1 MAELLDRYLGANSP
15 APPSRCNH
23 SCIARAKALALRI
36 WIHRAEARCS
46 HPATRWGV
54 AQPGATMPAA
64 KPRARGRRKSC
75 RNGGANRY
83 NKDMKFASTE
93 RVFSWA
99 TAIALVCVLAALGVL
114 QYRWSGEVSEA
125 ATTRMQ
131 ANLQSSLMDFRQD
144 LSRELARICL
154 EMQEANPGTAPDGKH
169 LAQKLRHWQRTASH
183 PGLVANV
190 YLWNPP
196 GEEVSGETFEHGGEG
211 QPEENSPRKSK
222 VKPPLLRLADDHLQP
237 AAWPAGFLTLRNRL
251 QAISLGMPAQ
261 PEPAVPEY
269 REGSPSALMALPTR
283 SAPMRL
289 SWVVDLHIPALVYPM
304 QRTRSATAPLG
315 WLIVELDENLLRQ
328 HILPELAERYLGDA
342 SGLVYQVAVVDSG
355 GRQKQMIYSSDPEF
369 GERGEIGH
377 DASLNLFGPPYFQL
391 GATHARVDFHRPRS
405 IVARERFAP
414 HPGNDLEGSF
424 IRLDPFHYT
433 AEERDWEIIVKHR
446 KGSMEAA
453 VAGMRRRNLALSFGV
468 LLVLGATMGLIV
480 FTSQRARR
488 LAHLQ
493 MDFVAGVSHELRTP
507 LTVISSAAENIAD
520 GVIEDR
526 KQITRY
532 GTVIRNQAR
541 QLTDLIEQVL
551 GFAALRQ
558 QFNRAQL
565 HPLRVTDAIDAALQ
579 NTASA
584 IEAAGTTVERD
595 IDPNLP
601 PVTSDPTVLA
611 QCLQNLI
618 TNAVKYGGDHRWL
631 GIRAWAVAGSKG
643 AAEVA
648 VTVEDRGIGIAGSEL
663 KNIFQ
668 PFYRSPAVAESH
680 IRGTGLGLSLARA
693 CAESIGCT
701 LTVGSVVGQG
711 SSFTIHLP
719 VANEALPESSRALD
733 IRGDG
738 KMLADRKS

>member
-1 MAELLDRYLGANSP
+1 MRF
-15 APPSRCNH
+15 
-23 SCIARAKALALRI
+23 
-36 WIHRAEARCS
+36 
-46 HPATRWGV
+46 
-54 AQPGATMPAA
+54 AA
-64 KPRARGRRKSC
+64 K
-75 RNGGANRY
+75 
-83 NKDMKFASTE
+83 E

-99 TAIALVCVLAALGVL
+99 TAIALVCVLVALGIL

-144 LSRELARICL
+144 LARELARICL
-154 EMQEANPGTAPDGKH
+154 EMQETNPRTAPDGKH

-183 PGLVANV
+183 PGLVSNV

-196 GEEVSGETFEHGGEG
+196 VEGFSGVTRERESEG
-211 QPEENSPRKSK
+211 QPEDTSTRKSK
-222 VKPPLLRLADDHLQP
+222 VPSPLLRLGDDRFQP
-237 AAWPAGFLTLRNRL
+237 AAWPSSFLTLRDRL
-251 QAISLGMPAQ
+251 QGISLGMPSQ
-261 PEPAVPEY
+261 PEPASPHY
-269 REGSPSALMALPTR
+269 REGSPSALMALPARPAAT
-283 SAPMRL
+283 RL

-304 QRTRSATAPLG
+304 QRAGSRG
-315 WLIVELDENLLRQ
+315 WLIVELDETLLRQ

-342 SGLVYQVAVVDSG
+342 SGLVYQVAVVDGG
-355 GRQKQMIYSSDPEF
+355 GRQNKMIYSSDPEF

-391 GATHARVDFHRPRS
+391 GATHARIDFRGPRGMAS
-405 IVARERFAP
+405 RERFAAR
-414 HPGNDLEGSF
+414 PGNDLEGSF

-433 AEERDWEIIVKHR
+433 ASERDWEIIVKHR

-468 LLVLGATMGLIV
+468 LLVLALTMGLIV

-488 LAHLQ
+488 LAQLQ

-526 KQITRY
+526 KQLARY

-541 QLTDLIEQVL
+541 QLSDLIEQVL
-551 GFAALRQ
+551 GFAASRQ
-558 QFNRAQL
+558 QFSHAQL
-565 HPLRVTDAIDAALQ
+565 HALQVTEAIDAALQ

-584 IEAAGTTVERD
+584 ITAAGTTVERD
-595 IDPNLP
+595 IDPRLP
-601 PVTSDPTVLA
+601 AVTSDPGVLA

-618 TNAVKYGGDHRWL
+618 TNAVKYGGDKRWL
-631 GIRAWAVAGSKG
+631 AVRASAVTGTKG
-643 AAEVA
+643 DAEVA
-648 VTVEDRGIGIAGSEL
+648 VTVEDRGIGIASSEL

-680 IRGTGLGLSLARA
+680 IRGTGLGLSLARV
-693 CAESIGCT
+693 CAERIGAT
-701 LTVGSVVGQG
+701 ITVGSVVGQG
-711 SSFTIHLP
+711 SCFTIHLP
-719 VANEALPESSRALD
+719 VANEGLPESSRALD
-733 IRGDG
+733 IPREA
-738 KMLADRKS
+738 KILADRKS